1 MKEAYYTKVNT
12 LSEEGRAKISESNHN
27 RSEELKEKDRARMLK
42 YSLAKA
48 HSILFF
54 LLKKKGSHECFHKRI
69 DYLPYR
75 KTSCHRYWCLSCFSK
90 KNLLKQS
97 IV

>member
-1 MKEAYYTKVNT
+1 MKEAYYTKVHT

-54 LLKKKGSHECFHKRI
+54 
-69 DYLPYR
+69 Y
-75 KTSCHRYWCLSCFSK
+75 
-90 KNLLKQS
+90 
-97 IV
+97 